1 MPNHYN
7 QGIFEKVKRER
18 YQLAHLVNMG
28 GGYHINAKESP
39 IWKKKWTRNITKNIN
54 FLYKRH
60 SIFENFDFVFINIF
74 P

>member
-28 GGYHINAKESP
+28 GISHKCQKKSHLEEKMYKEYH
-39 IWKKKWTRNITKNIN
+39 
-54 FLYKRH
+54 
-60 SIFENFDFVFINIF
+60 
-74 P
+74 